1 MGCDSD
7 FALTQRDHEPLL
19 SQRLIQRFCIAAAAD
34 FDTTKYTALG
44 SLPRTRQPISVRK
57 SLEEIANHGLIM
69 IVDQPRRRIQH
80 ELQRRFHDG
89 EVEVVYRRRLGS
101 IPAA

>member
-7 FALTQRDHEPLL
+7 FTLTQRDHEALV
-19 SQRLIQRFCIAAAAD
+19 SQPLIQRFCIAAAAD

-44 SLPRTRQPISVRK
+44 GLPRTRQPISVRE
-57 SLEEIANHGLIM
+57 SFEAIVDQGLIM
-69 IVDQPRRRIQH
+69 IMDQRWRRIQH
-80 ELQRRFHDG
+80 KLRRRVQHG
-89 EVEVVYRRRLGS
+89 EVEVVYRGRLGR